1 MLMNHKLDIH
11 IEKIIESYDA
21 HTSLFSK
28 IIDGITER
36 DIRHFIKDSNQIP
49 WLIGSQVQLRYEAAG
64 WMGIDKKQK
73 AEALFRNNKEVQ
85 HDIIYPP
92 VTSFNEDWKRISPVL
107 RNAILELDDEDLFI
121 YSEKEPGKRGT
132 FYDLLS
138 HIIQRETN
146 CIAMIT
152 LWRGILT

>member
-1 MLMNHKLDIH
+1 MNSKIDIH
-11 IEKIIESYDA
+11 TEKIIESYDV

-28 IIDGITER
+28 IIEGIIER
-36 DIRHFIKDSNQIP
+36 DLHHFIPGSNQIP
-49 WLIGSQVQLRYEAAG
+49 WLIGSQVQLRYEAAS
-64 WMGIDKKQK
+64 WMGINKKQK

-85 HDIIYPP
+85 HDITYPS
-92 VTSFNEDWKRISPVL
+92 VTSFNEDWKRISPIL
-107 RNAILELDDEDLFI
+107 RNAILELDDEDLFT